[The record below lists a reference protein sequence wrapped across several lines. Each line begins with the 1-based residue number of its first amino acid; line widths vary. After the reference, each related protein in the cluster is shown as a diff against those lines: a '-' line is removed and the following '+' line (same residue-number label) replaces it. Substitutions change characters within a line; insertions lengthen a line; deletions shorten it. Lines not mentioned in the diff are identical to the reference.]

1 MKQGKYKL
9 RLDASVCNS
18 KQRWNKDK
26 CRCECK
32 ELIDKGICNKGFIWN
47 PSNCEFECDKSCYVE
62 EYLDYVNCKCRKRLA
77 DKLIEECAENA
88 EEAKITGI
96 PLFEHKNKCKF
107 WCTIYVVL
115 ISIVFTICIGISI
128 YFA

>member
-1 MKQGKYKL
+1 M
-9 RLDASVCNS
+9 
-18 KQRWNKDK
+18 
-26 CRCECK
+26 
-32 ELIDKGICNKGFIWN
+32 IDKGICNTGFIWN
-47 PSNCEFECDKSCYVE
+47 PSNCEFECDKPCYVG

-88 EEAKITGI
+88 EEARITGI

-115 ISIVFTICIGISI
+115 ISIVFTICIGIST
-128 YFA
+128 YFVYYKYMNHSKKTALKYDYVYRASNY